1 MKVSIKNRVRSLK
14 NRKRKVEP
22 KSKLAKKSRDKM
34 AKARKNKSI
43 I

>member
-1 MKVSIKNRVRSLK
+1 MKVQINRSLR
-14 NRKRKVEP
+14 NRKRKP
-22 KSKLAKKSRDKM
+22 KAKLAKKSKNKM